1 MKKIKY
7 GCLAMAVVLAIGMVA
22 AVLPLDA
29 GAQSLW
35 ADNRRSLF
43 ADRRAG
49 RVGDILTILISES
62 STTSQTL
69 SNSNSKSG
77 NQSLS
82 AGTGIFSF
90 LAAATASGS
99 DSFKAN
105 GSAKNTNSA
114 TGNVTVTVVEVKDN
128 GNLVVEGTQSI
139 WNNKNEHK
147 ITVTG
152 VVRPEDISYNNT
164 VSSTKVADA
173 TLRFDGKGPLN
184 SKQRQGILT
193 QIFNILF

>member
-1 MKKIKY
+1 MQKNKIV
-7 GCLAMAVVLAIGMVA
+7 CLIAAALITVNVA
-22 AVLPLDA
+22 GIMPAHTDA
-29 GAQSLW
+29 ASLW
-35 ADNRRSLF
+35 GGRSLF
-43 ADRRAG
+43 SDRRASQ
-49 RVGDILTILISES
+49 VGDILTILISETS
-62 STTSQTL
+62 ATSQSL

-82 AGTGIFSF
+82 AGTGIFGF

-105 GSAKNTNSA
+105 GSANNTNTA

-139 WNNKNEHK
+139 WNNKNEHR
-147 ITVTG
+147 ITVRG
-152 VVRPEDISYNNT
+152 VVRPDDISVNNT
-164 VSSTKVADA
+164 IASSKVADA

-184 SKQRQGILT
+184 AKQRQGILT

>member
-1 MKKIKY
+1 MF
-7 GCLAMAVVLAIGMVA
+7 
-22 AVLPLDA
+22 
-29 GAQSLW
+29 S
-35 ADNRRSLF
+35 
-43 ADRRAG
+43 DRRASQ
-49 RVGDILTILISES
+49 VGDILTILISES
-62 STTSQTL
+62 SKTSQSL

-82 AGTGIFSF
+82 AGTGIFGF

-105 GSAKNTNSA
+105 GTANNTNTA

-139 WNNKNEHK
+139 WNNKNEHR
-147 ITVTG
+147 ITVQG
-152 VVRPEDISYNNT
+152 VVRPDDISVDNT
-164 VSSTKVADA
+164 IASSKVADA

-184 SKQRQGILT
+184 AKQRQGILT

>member
-1 MKKIKY
+1 MKKKKY
-7 GCLAMAVVLAIGMVA
+7 GCLAMA
-22 AVLPLDA
+22 AVFALGVGGTFLPADA

-35 ADNRRSLF
+35 ANNRRSVF

-49 RVGDILTILISES
+49 QVGDILTILISES
-62 STTSQTL
+62 STTSQSL

-90 LAAATASGS
+90 LAAASASGS

-105 GSAKNTNSA
+105 GSANNTNTA

-164 VSSTKVADA
+164 ISSTKVADA

-184 SKQRQGILT
+184 AKQRQGILS

>member
-1 MKKIKY
+1 MKKMKY
-7 GCLAMAVVLAIGMVA
+7 GSLAMAAILAMGIGA
-22 AVLPLDA
+22 ASLPSEA

-35 ADNRRSLF
+35 ADNRRGVF
-43 ADRRAG
+43 ADRRASQ
-49 RVGDILTILISES
+49 VGDILSIVISET

-77 NQSLS
+77 NQNLS

-90 LAAATASGS
+90 LAAASASGS

-105 GSAKNTNSA
+105 GSANNTNTA

-152 VVRPEDISYNNT
+152 VVRPDDIAYDNT
-164 VSSTKVADA
+164 ISSNKVADA
-173 TLRFDGKGPLN
+173 TLKFDGKGPLN
-184 SKQRQGILT
+184 AKQRQGILT

>member
-1 MKKIKY
+1 MKKNKIA
-7 GCLAMAVVLAIGMVA
+7 CLAIAALLAVNMTGMAPAHTSA
-22 AVLPLDA
+22 E
-29 GAQSLW
+29 SLW
-35 ADNRRSLF
+35 GNHHNVFS
-43 ADRRAG
+43 DRKASQ
-49 RVGDILTILISES
+49 VGDILTILISETS
-62 STTSQTL
+62 KTSQSL

-90 LAAATASGS
+90 LAAASASGS

-105 GSAKNTNSA
+105 GTANNTNTA
-114 TGNVTVTVVEVKDN
+114 TGNVTVTVIDVKEN

-147 ITVTG
+147 ITVQG
-152 VVRPEDISYNNT
+152 VVRPDDISYNNT
-164 VSSTKVADA
+164 IASSKVADA

-184 SKQRQGILT
+184 AKQRQGILT

>member
-1 MKKIKY
+1 MQKNKIA
-7 GCLAMAVVLAIGMVA
+7 CLTAAALLAVNVAGMAPAHTSA
-22 AVLPLDA
+22 E
-29 GAQSLW
+29 SLW
-35 ADNRRSLF
+35 GGHHSLF
-43 ADRRAG
+43 SDRRASQ
-49 RVGDILTILISES
+49 VGDILTILISES
-62 STTSQTL
+62 SKTSQSL

-82 AGTGIFSF
+82 AGTGIFGF

-105 GSAKNTNSA
+105 GTANNTNTA

-139 WNNKNEHK
+139 WNNKNEHR
-147 ITVTG
+147 ITVQG
-152 VVRPEDISYNNT
+152 VVRPDDISVDNT
-164 VSSTKVADA
+164 IASSKVADA

-184 SKQRQGILT
+184 AKQRQGILT

>member
-1 MKKIKY
+1 MKKMKY
-7 GCLAMAVVLAIGMVA
+7 GSLAMAVILAMGIGA
-22 AVLPLDA
+22 ASLPSEA

-35 ADNRRSLF
+35 TDNRRGVF
-43 ADRRAG
+43 ADRRASQ
-49 RVGDILTILISES
+49 VGDILSIVISET

-77 NQSLS
+77 NQNLS

-90 LAAATASGS
+90 LAAASASGS

-105 GSAKNTNSA
+105 GSANNTNTA

-152 VVRPEDISYNNT
+152 VVRPDDIAYDNT
-164 VSSTKVADA
+164 ISSNKVADA
-173 TLRFDGKGPLN
+173 TLKFDGKGPLN
-184 SKQRQGILT
+184 AKQRQGILT

>member
-7 GCLAMAVVLAIGMVA
+7 GCLAMAAVLAMGIGAGAM
-22 AVLPLDA
+22 PSEA

-35 ADNRRSLF
+35 ADNRRSVF

-49 RVGDILTILISES
+49 QVGDILTILISES
-62 STTSQTL
+62 STTSQSL

-105 GSAKNTNSA
+105 GSANNTNTA

-164 VSSTKVADA
+164 ISSTKVADA

-184 SKQRQGILT
+184 AKQRQGILT

>member
-1 MKKIKY
+1 M
-7 GCLAMAVVLAIGMVA
+7 A
-22 AVLPLDA
+22 AVFAQRLGGTFLPADA

-35 ADNRRSLF
+35 ANNRRSVF

-49 RVGDILTILISES
+49 QVGDILTILISES
-62 STTSQTL
+62 STTSQSL

-105 GSAKNTNSA
+105 GSANNTNTA

-164 VSSTKVADA
+164 ISSTKVADA

-184 SKQRQGILT
+184 AKQRQGILT

>member
-1 MKKIKY
+1 M
-7 GCLAMAVVLAIGMVA
+7 A
-22 AVLPLDA
+22 AVLAMGIGAGAMPSEA

-35 ADNRRSLF
+35 AGNRRSVF

-49 RVGDILTILISES
+49 QVGDILTILISES
-62 STTSQTL
+62 STTSQSL

-105 GSAKNTNSA
+105 GSANNTNTA

-164 VSSTKVADA
+164 ISSTKVADA

-184 SKQRQGILT
+184 AKQRQGILT